1 MPQGRPKGFDEQVV
15 LEVAMETFW
24 REGYAG
30 ASMSI
35 LLKDMGI
42 SRQSLY
48 DTYGD
53 KRALYLKTLDL
64 YITREVGNVLNLLSG
79 SSSARDSLLEII
91 THFSDMAQ
99 SSEWRG
105 CFIANALVTLK
116 EDDHELA
123 RILNGALD
131 TLFHG
136 IQRSIQTALDLGE
149 ISSHLSATV
158 LARGL
163 LNSLMGLA
171 ATSKGTPTPAALAD
185 TVAAI
190 TDFLAP
196 DPRLLTPVF

>member
-1 MPQGRPKGFDEQVV
+1 MPQGRPKGFDEQEV
-15 LEVAMETFW
+15 LEIAMQTFW

-30 ASMSI
+30 ASMAI
-35 LLKDMGI
+35 LLEEMGI

-64 YITREVGNVLNLLSG
+64 YISREVGNVLNFLSG
-79 SSSARDSLLEII
+79 SSSARDCLLN
-91 THFSDMAQ
+91 TVAHFSEMSQ
-99 SSEWRG
+99 SDEWRG
-105 CFIANALVTLK
+105 CFIANSLVTLK
-116 EDDHELA
+116 EDDEELA
-123 RILNGALD
+123 RILNGALES
-131 TLFHG
+131 LFHG
-136 IQRSIQTALDLGE
+136 IQRTIQASFDLGE
-149 ISSHLSATV
+149 ISSNLSAAV

-196 DPRLLTPVF
+196 RK

>member
-1 MPQGRPKGFDEQVV
+1 MPQGRPKGFDEQEV

-64 YITREVGNVLNLLSG
+64 YITREIGNVLNILSG
-79 SSSARDSLLEII
+79 PSSPRDCLLN
-91 THFSDMAQ
+91 TVAHFSKMSQ
-99 SSEWRG
+99 SGEWRG
-105 CFIANALVTLK
+105 CFIANSLVTLK
-116 EDDHELA
+116 EGDEELA
-123 RILNGALD
+123 RILNGALES
-131 TLFHG
+131 LFHS
-136 IQRSIQTALDLGE
+136 IQRAIQSALDLKE
-149 ISSHLSATV
+149 ISSNFSATV

-163 LNSLMGLA
+163 VNYSVFEAEKIIGKNSSQFESLLGYQGEEELIHRDNLVLM
-171 ATSKGTPTPAALAD
+171 
-185 TVAAI
+185 
-190 TDFLAP
+190 
-196 DPRLLTPVF
+196 